1 SRQLSR
7 KTSGARNVEAVE
19 RWSRNLALR
28 QVMSTNRRRCLESP
42 VSIDKLEKNMKQLF
56 FVAAASAALVLAA
69 FGFQAQ
75 NRPQQAPPNADPY
88 ANNAAPGTTQ
98 FPLAAPAG
106 KASGASDHPLPGRVT
121 QCRGDQKAG

>member
-1 SRQLSR
+1 RGSPSGLLPLSLPDP
-7 KTSGARNVEAVE
+7 AQVCIIQVEAVE

-42 VSIDKLEKNMKQLF
+42 VSIDKLGKNMKQLF
-56 FVAAASAALVLAA
+56 FVAAAGAALVLAA

-75 NRPQQAPPNADPY
+75 NRPQQDAPNADPY

-106 KASGASDHPLPGRVT
+106 KDSNAF
-121 QCRGDQKAG
+121 